1 MFVNNLML
9 SKEKLVTVTPKDSVK
24 KALELIEEYKFLSIP
39 VAEGDKFYGT
49 ISKERIYTFYF
60 EKNLDKKS
68 LLEEFLVENVMRVDV
83 PKVDPMEQVEEASNY
98 LATENTPFV
107 AVIDSANEFKGIV
120 THNAVFKQFTELFGL
135 NRGQRIS
142 VIAHDIPGQISKL
155 SKIITENNGDI
166 ISFVV
171 VDPKSLTEV
180 KEIVVRIKT
189 ENYDDILKKVKDAGF
204 KVQ

>member
-60 EKNLDKKS
+60 EKNLDRKS

>member
-1 MFVNNLML
+1 MFVSNLML
-9 SKEKLVTVTPKDSVK
+9 GAEKLVTVSPKETVK
-24 KALELIEEYKFLSIP
+24 RALDLIEENKFLSIP

-60 EKNLDKKS
+60 EKSLDKKS

-83 PKVDPMEQVEEASNY
+83 PVIDPMENVEEAAHF
-98 LATENTPFV
+98 LATKNTAFV
-107 AVIDSANEFKGIV
+107 AVIDSRKSFKGIV

-135 NRGQRIS
+135 NNGRRIS
-142 VIAHDIPGQISKL
+142 VIAYDIPGQISKL

-171 VDPKSLTEV
+171 IDPKSLTEV
-180 KEIVVRIKT
+180 KEIVVRLKSN
-189 ENYDDILKKVKDAGF
+189 NYDEILDKIKNAGF

>member
-9 SKEKLVTVTPKDSVK
+9 PKEKLITVSPKETVK
-24 KALELIEEYKFLSIP
+24 KALELIEEHKFLSIP
-39 VAEGDKFYGT
+39 VSEGNKFYGT

-68 LLEEFLVENVMRVDV
+68 LLEEFLVENVLREDV
-83 PKVDPMEQVEEASNY
+83 PRINPMAQIEEASHF
-98 LATENTPFV
+98 LATKNTAFV
-107 AVIDSANEFKGIV
+107 AVINASNQFEGII

-135 NRGQRIS
+135 NRGKRIS

-155 SKIITENNGDI
+155 SKIITENNARI

-180 KEIVVRIKT
+180 KEIVIRV
-189 ENYDDILKKVKDAGF
+189 NADNFDDILRKIRDAGF

>member
-60 EKNLDKKS
+60 EKNLDKKN

-155 SKIITENNGDI
+155 SKIIIENNGDI

-189 ENYDDILKKVKDAGF
+189 ENFNDILKKVKDAGF